1 MDDLMKNL
9 VLCAVAAISLP
20 ISAHADSS
28 FNYNSVNVEYGYSNL
43 KLWAGNK
50 LDIHILGITLTK
62 ELNNQFFIG
71 GSIAAS
77 RIDDSFMDEGIKY
90 AVEANVKDI
99 SIQAGRYFIVN
110 KSIDLYTALGYSRTS
125 GNLKITATQGSF
137 EDTYKND
144 GSDTYIDLQ
153 AGARIFLDQQLKV
166 ELSPA
171 IALSQ
176 TDGETDTSVGSSIGY
191 YLNNNLK
198 LAFAYSRAIDDEVN
212 DYGIRGSYYF

>member
-1 MDDLMKNL
+1 MKNL
-9 VLCAVAAISLP
+9 VLCAIAAISLP

-28 FNYNSVNVEYGYSNL
+28 FNYNSVNVKYGYSNL
-43 KLWAGNK
+43 KLWAGND
-50 LDIHILGITLTK
+50 LDIHTLRITLTK

-71 GSIAAS
+71 GSIAAT

-125 GNLKITATQGSF
+125 GYVKVTGTLGSI
-137 EDTYKND
+137 EESSRDDSSST
-144 GSDTYIDLQ
+144 SIDWQ
-153 AGARIFLDQQLKV
+153 AGARIFLDQHQKV

-171 IALSQ
+171 IAFSQ

-191 YLNNNLK
+191 YLKTNLK
-198 LAFAYSRAIDDEVN
+198 LAFTYSRAIDDEVN
-212 DYGIRGSYYF
+212 SYGIRGSYYF